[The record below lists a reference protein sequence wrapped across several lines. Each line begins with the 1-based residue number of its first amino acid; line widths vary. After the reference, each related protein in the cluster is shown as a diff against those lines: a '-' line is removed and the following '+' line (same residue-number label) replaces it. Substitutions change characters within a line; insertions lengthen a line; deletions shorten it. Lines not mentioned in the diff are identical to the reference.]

1 MFNNLKGNKKKVM
14 AGGISLVL
22 AAAIV
27 AGIVAGVRSTTSS
40 TVAVLPVA
48 DLNYGNYLDWQNSVT
63 GMITT
68 EAEQNVYLSDT
79 EKVEEVLVQEG
90 QAVHKGDVLLRY
102 DTRGTELKLE
112 KEKLN
117 REKIELAITVAKEN
131 IKILENTS
139 PTSDGGDFDLVWDF
153 GEFDQVDTLSKAQ
166 VHEHILKADA
176 KPVSD
181 DPEDVFLGSEETP
194 YVFLCKG
201 DSVVITR
208 DFIKKWQKAAA
219 KKKAKHLY
227 IALQVRDSA
236 QALQKAWITDI
247 MLLDPLYDI
256 EVDTATGKTSYASMN
271 KPEELAQ
278 LLRKILTDVPEEER
292 GAWLAALMD
301 KLLITPESDK
311 KEEQLAERGALLA
324 GMLNEL
330 CGNDLYKENFAE
342 EFAAAAALLDGKT
355 LSLMFKGLSENLTTE
370 QIEGIDSDSLAA
382 MLTMLLENASEEQIQ
397 AMEPVV
403 LSAFLQKLSAKQI
416 GELDPSVIATFL
428 NGLSET
434 QIKELDNKVLTK
446 LFTEMTDTQI
456 ASLDPEK
463 MEAFFKNL
471 TEEQLQALIDLRRE
485 KIEELLARQKD
496 EEKDEIVPPVNSENT
511 DLTKEEETPAEP
523 SKPEEESKEP
533 TQEPAQES
541 EEPKE
546 PAPEPE
552 EQPQVSEEPAQVPEE
567 ETQEEPGEEPAQDD
581 NAAGGESVPA
591 TASAPGTGTGSG
603 SQLLSGDVSYSSDE
617 LAKARREAQDKL
629 RDLQVDLK
637 ESEIKIEKA
646 QNALDKGVVTAG
658 MDGIIKTA
666 GDPKAPPTDG
676 SAFITVSGTEGL
688 YVKSG
693 IKESKLGT
701 IKEGDIVMVTSWQT
715 GGQYPAEIKSISP
728 YPDSTGMFDGSGTE
742 TYYPFTAVVND
753 KSAQMMNGE
762 WVEVSYTPS
771 ESAGS
776 SNTLTVLKAFVR
788 EEGNKKYVYKRD
800 ENGKLAKQ
808 YIITGTLSDNGYEVL
823 DGLSASDWVAF
834 PYGKNVK
841 EGAKTREASMRE
853 FYE

>member
-292 GAWLAALMD
+292 GAWLAALLD

-382 MLTMLLENASEEQIQ
+382 MLTMLLENARKEQIQ

-403 LSAFLQKLSAKQI
+403 LSAFLQKLS
-416 GELDPSVIATFL
+416 
-428 NGLSET
+428 
-434 QIKELDNKVLTK
+434 
-446 LFTEMTDTQI
+446 
-456 ASLDPEK
+456 
-463 MEAFFKNL
+463 
-471 TEEQLQALIDLRRE
+471 
-485 KIEELLARQKD
+485 
-496 EEKDEIVPPVNSENT
+496 
-511 DLTKEEETPAEP
+511 
-523 SKPEEESKEP
+523 
-533 TQEPAQES
+533 
-541 EEPKE
+541 
-546 PAPEPE
+546 
-552 EQPQVSEEPAQVPEE
+552 
-567 ETQEEPGEEPAQDD
+567 
-581 NAAGGESVPA
+581 
-591 TASAPGTGTGSG
+591 
-603 SQLLSGDVSYSSDE
+603 
-617 LAKARREAQDKL
+617 
-629 RDLQVDLK
+629 
-637 ESEIKIEKA
+637 
-646 QNALDKGVVTAG
+646 
-658 MDGIIKTA
+658 
-666 GDPKAPPTDG
+666 
-676 SAFITVSGTEGL
+676 
-688 YVKSG
+688 
-693 IKESKLGT
+693 
-701 IKEGDIVMVTSWQT
+701 
-715 GGQYPAEIKSISP
+715 
-728 YPDSTGMFDGSGTE
+728 
-742 TYYPFTAVVND
+742 
-753 KSAQMMNGE
+753 
-762 WVEVSYTPS
+762 
-771 ESAGS
+771 
-776 SNTLTVLKAFVR
+776 
-788 EEGNKKYVYKRD
+788 
-800 ENGKLAKQ
+800 
-808 YIITGTLSDNGYEVL
+808 
-823 DGLSASDWVAF
+823 
-834 PYGKNVK
+834 
-841 EGAKTREASMRE
+841 
-853 FYE
+853 